1 MDAESTLLEYYD
13 ALRAGEPLHPYFA
26 EEEDALKFGI
36 SERLDGYEEIED
48 GLREQTETTDDW
60 TVESRDLVVTE
71 RERTAWF
78 GDDVRMAWTTADGD
92 RHDFNTRWSG
102 CLERREDG
110 SRSPSEDG
118 GDADTGWRF
127 VSMHVSVARE
137 L

>member
-1 MDAESTLLEYYD
+1 MDAEDTLLEYYD

-26 EEEDALKFGI
+26 EEDGAVKFGI
-36 SERLDGYEEIED
+36 SERLDGYEEIEA

-60 TVESRDLVVTE
+60 TVESHALAVTE

-78 GDDVRMAWTTADGD
+78 GDDVRMAWTIADGD
-92 RHDFNTRWSG
+92 RHEFETRWSG
-102 CLERREDG
+102 CLERREDDASEGG
-110 SRSPSEDG
+110 SEEGRTD
-118 GDADTGWRF
+118 WRF

>member
-1 MDAESTLLEYYD
+1 MDAESTVLEYYD

-26 EEEDALKFGI
+26 EEEGAVKFGI

-60 TVESRDLVVTE
+60 TVESRALVVTE
-71 RERTAWF
+71 RERAAWF

-92 RHDFNTRWSG
+92 RHEFETRWSG
-102 CLERREDG
+102 CLERHDGENGRDG
-110 SRSPSEDG
+110 SAGDV
-118 GDADTGWRF
+118 DADWRF

>member
-1 MDAESTLLEYYD
+1 MDAECTILEYYD

-26 EEEDALKFGI
+26 EEDGAVKFGI

-60 TVESRDLVVTE
+60 SVESRALVVTE
-71 RERTAWF
+71 RERVAWF
-78 GDDVRMAWTTADGD
+78 GDDVRMAWTATGGD
-92 RHDFNTRWSG
+92 RHAFDTRWSG
-102 CLERREDG
+102 CLERRGDG
-110 SRSPSEDG
+110 ASEG
-118 GDADTGWRF
+118 GSEEGRTDWRF

>member
-26 EEEDALKFGI
+26 EEEGALKFGI

-92 RHDFNTRWSG
+92 RHDFDTRWSG
-102 CLERREDG
+102 CLERRG
-110 SRSPSEDG
+110 DG
-118 GDADTGWRF
+118 GDADWRF
-127 VSMHVSVARE
+127 VSMHVSVARG

>member
-1 MDAESTLLEYYD
+1 MDAESTVLEYYD

-26 EEEDALKFGI
+26 EERSAVKFGI

-48 GLREQTETTDDW
+48 GLREQTETTSDW
-60 TVESRDLVVTE
+60 TVESRALVVTE
-71 RERTAWF
+71 RERVAWF

-92 RHDFNTRWSG
+92 RHEFETRWSG
-102 CLERREDG
+102 CLERRDGENARDG
-110 SRSPSEDG
+110 SVGDDG
-118 GDADTGWRF
+118 DEWRF

>member
-26 EEEDALKFGI
+26 EEEAALKFGI

-92 RHDFNTRWSG
+92 RHDFDTRWSG

-110 SRSPSEDG
+110 
-118 GDADTGWRF
+118 GDADAGWRF